1 MCILSSKISN
11 YYYWVKKLGGRDL
24 KLLDNEKIRILNNVI
39 TKKTTEIYDLE
50 NHKLY
55 IYKNELIKL
64 IEKYTIPQQFTYNKD
79 GKLLKDDFFKD
90 IISNTNKDAIKEI
103 CHIKYGI
110 SLKDAFIRS
119 FPTEKEVFYSKQD
132 KEFDRLQET
141 VCQAFEPLIVLHESK
156 DKKWYFIKMYNYI
169 GWVKKD
175 DIALCE
181 DKREIFN
188 YANNDKFIIV
198 TGKYAK
204 TQPNPY
210 DKRIS
215 NLDFSMGTKIFL
227 NEDKKINEVDNQSV
241 TYNYKIKIPVK
252 DSRGKLDFKIGLL
265 AKNEDV
271 SVGYLPY
278 STKNILKQ
286 AFKLIGHRYGWGD
299 NYGGRDCSSFV
310 MYIFKTFGIRLP
322 RNTNEQEKNIG
333 VFYEFNL
340 NMTLKERLGIF
351 DRVNPGALVYMPGH
365 VMIYIG
371 KDNKVPYIIHAL
383 NGYGEKKSN
392 VYKFI
397 PVNEV
402 VVTPVTIK
410 TFEGIPFIEKFT
422 SIVEIR

>member
-1 MCILSSKISN
+1 MCILSSKNSN
-11 YYYWVKKLGGRDL
+11 YYYWIKNLKERDL
-24 KLLDNEKIRILNNVI
+24 KLLDNEKIKILNNVI
-39 TKKTTEIYDLE
+39 TKKTTGIYDLE
-50 NHKLY
+50 NHKIFL
-55 IYKNELIKL
+55 YKNELIGL
-64 IEKYTIPQQFTYNKD
+64 IEKYTIPQQYTYNKE
-79 GKLLKDDFFKD
+79 GKLLGDDFFKD
-90 IISNTNKDAIKEI
+90 IIRNTNKDAIKEI
-103 CHIKYGI
+103 CYIKYGI
-110 SLKDAFIRS
+110 SIKDTFIRS
-119 FPTEKEVFYSKQD
+119 FPTENEVFYSKQD
-132 KEFDRLQET
+132 TEFDRLQET
-141 VCQAFEPLIVLHESK
+141 SCQAFEPLIVLHESR
-156 DKKWYFIKMYNYI
+156 DEKWYFIKMYNYT

-188 YANNDKFIIV
+188 YVNNDKFIIV

-204 TQPNPY
+204 TQPNPS

-227 NEDKKINEVDNQSV
+227 NEDKMVNEVDNQSV
-241 TYNYKIKIPVK
+241 IYNYQIKIPVK
-252 DSRGKLDFKIGLL
+252 DKRGKLDFKIGLI

-310 MYIFKTFGIRLP
+310 MYVFKTFGIRLP

-340 NMTLKERLGIF
+340 NMTIKDRLNIF
-351 DRVNPGALVYMPGH
+351 DRVSPGALVYMPGH

-383 NGYGEKKSN
+383 NGYGGGKGN
-392 VYKFI
+392 VYKFT
-397 PVNEV
+397 PVNEI
-402 VVTPVTIK
+402 VVTPVTIR

-422 SIVEIR
+422 SVVEIR